1 METGPAGSLQFGGS
15 VLDWFIFCYKP
26 DPQFWPFKLGTYWI
40 ETGVYSRGLSDDQGP
55 SLLEIETEY
64 YLAFHY
70 PSGQEVVLQ
79 ECARF
84 FSLIL
89 SASCPHNCPDLDPQ
103 EKLNED
109 LTYLKYILAGIGEI
123 RRLTG
128 NIAIAA

>member
-1 METGPAGSLQFGGS
+1 MDE
-15 VLDWFIFCYKP
+15 
-26 DPQFWPFKLGTYWI
+26 
-40 ETGVYSRGLSDDQGP
+40 QGP
-55 SLLEIETEY
+55 SPLEMETEY

-70 PSGQEVVLQ
+70 PYGQEVVLQ
-79 ECARF
+79 ECARC

-89 SASCPHNCPDLDPQ
+89 SASCPLNCPDLDPQ